1 MIAID
6 TNVLVRL
13 LVRDDEKQFAQV
25 LQLFNDHVDE
35 PAPLWVSDVV
45 LSEVTWVL
53 SRTYGFDRASVAT
66 ALRAMTV
73 NATLALESA
82 SEVRQALTL
91 YEQGPADFPDCLL
104 AVQAAAG
111 GADRVVTFDR
121 RMRHLPGVQLL

>member
-13 LVRDDEKQFAQV
+13 LVRDDETQFAKV
-25 LQLFNDHVDE
+25 RKLFDDHADD
-35 PAPLWVSDVV
+35 AASLWVSDVV
-45 LSEVTWVL
+45 LVEVTWVL
-53 SRTYGFDRASVAT
+53 SRTYGFDRASVAR

-82 SEVRQALTL
+82 ENARRALTL

-104 AVQAAAG
+104 AVQAAAL
-111 GADRVVTFDR
+111 GAVSVATFDR
-121 RMRHLPGVQLL
+121 RMRGLPGVQLL